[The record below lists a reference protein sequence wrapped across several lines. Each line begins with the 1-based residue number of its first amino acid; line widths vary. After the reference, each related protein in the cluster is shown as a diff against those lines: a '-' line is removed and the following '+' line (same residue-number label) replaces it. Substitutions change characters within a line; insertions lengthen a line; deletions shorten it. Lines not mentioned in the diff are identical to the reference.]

1 MLALYLFS
9 QEDSIWGDTVFYWEE
24 KTMSKVTNARD
35 VNIDV
40 VGQDSLPF
48 LGEILRTKSHNE
60 IFDHLKDIHLGR

>member
-1 MLALYLFS
+1 
-9 QEDSIWGDTVFYWEE
+9 
-24 KTMSKVTNARD
+24 MSKVANARD

-48 LGEILRTKSHNE
+48 LGEILRTKSQNE

>member
-1 MLALYLFS
+1 M
-9 QEDSIWGDTVFYWEE
+9 T
-24 KTMSKVTNARD
+24 KVANARD